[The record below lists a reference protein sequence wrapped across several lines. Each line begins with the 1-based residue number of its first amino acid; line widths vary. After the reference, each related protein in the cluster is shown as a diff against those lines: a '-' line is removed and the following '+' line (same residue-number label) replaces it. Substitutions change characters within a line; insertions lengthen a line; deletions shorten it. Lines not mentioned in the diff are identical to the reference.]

1 MRRPPSPGPAPRGGA
16 ENGRSRRALAVCA
29 LLASLLAGCS
39 PGNRLYRRGEYRE
52 AAEAYAAALAG
63 GDDSPE
69 LRYNLGTALLRLEAY
84 DSARAHLEAA
94 LPGGGPEVRQRASY
108 NGGNAELLPVFLE
121 RVPDDQRRPRLER
134 AVAAYQRALLLR
146 PGDADAKWNLEIAL
160 RLLARQ
166 PQGGGGG
173 GGEDQGGGGDEEGEQ
188 QAPEAAERTPQGA
201 KGLTPAEAERILR
214 GAQRA
219 EAEVQGEKLRREQ
232 PRGRV
237 LRDW

>member
-1 MRRPPSPGPAPRGGA
+1 VRGA
-16 ENGRSRRALAVCA
+16 ASSARSVGRLTLPCAA
-29 LLASLLAGCS
+29 LLAVLAGCDN
-39 PGNRLYRRGEYRE
+39 GNRLYREGEYRK
-52 AAEAYAAALAG
+52 AAEEYAKVLAK
-63 GDDSPE
+63 GDRSPE

-94 LPGGGPEVRQRASY
+94 LPAGAPEVRQRASY
-108 NGGNAELLPVFLE
+108 NAGNTDLVPVFLQ

-146 PGDADAKWNLEIAL
+146 PGDPDAKWNLEIAL
-160 RLLARQ
+160 RLLAQQ
-166 PQGGGGG
+166 PPGGGGG
-173 GGEDQGGGGDEEGEQ
+173 GGEDEGGGGEEEGEQ
-188 QAPEAAERTPQGA
+188 QAPEAAEPAPQGA
-201 KGLTPAEAERILR
+201 KGMTPSEAERILR

>member
-1 MRRPPSPGPAPRGGA
+1 MRAAPSPTTCPLRSPASRGG
-16 ENGRSRRALAVCA
+16 ENGGARRVGRAARLAAVFSALVV
-29 LLASLLAGCS
+29 LLAGCDN
-39 PGNRLYRRGEYRE
+39 GNRLYREGEYRK
-52 AAEAYAAALAG
+52 AA
-63 GDDSPE
+63 
-69 LRYNLGTALLRLEAY
+69 EAY

-94 LPGGGPEVRQRASY
+94 LPAGGPEVRQRASY
-108 NGGNAELLPVFLE
+108 NAGNADLVPVFLR

-146 PGDADAKWNLEIAL
+146 PGDLDAKWNLEIAL
-160 RLLARQ
+160 RLLALQ

-173 GGEDQGGGGDEEGEQ
+173 GEDEGGGGEEEGEQ
-188 QAPEAAERTPQGA
+188 QAPEAAERAPQGA
-201 KGLTPAEAERILR
+201 KGMTPSEAERILR

>member
-1 MRRPPSPGPAPRGGA
+1 MAAAAG
-16 ENGRSRRALAVCA
+16 LVA
-29 LLASLLAGCS
+29 LLTGCDS
-39 PGNRLYRRGEYRE
+39 GNRLYRRGEYRE
-52 AAEAYAAALAG
+52 AAEAYARAVQK
-63 GDDSPE
+63 GDGSPE

-94 LPGGGPEVRQRASY
+94 LPAGGPEVRRRASY
-108 NGGNAELLPVFLE
+108 NGGNADLVPVFLE

-146 PGDADAKWNLEIAL
+146 PDDPDAKWNLEIAL

-173 GGEDQGGGGDEEGEQ
+173 GGEDEGGGGDEDGEQ
-188 QAPEAAERTPQGA
+188 QAPEAAERAPQGA
-201 KGLTPAEAERILR
+201 EGLTAAEAERILR

>member
-1 MRRPPSPGPAPRGGA
+1 VTI
-16 ENGRSRRALAVCA
+16 RAAVLCAGLAA
-29 LLASLLAGCS
+29 LLAGCDN
-39 PGNRLYRRGEYRE
+39 GNRLYRQGEYRA
-52 AAEAYAAALAG
+52 AAEAYAEALRR

-94 LPGGGPEVRQRASY
+94 LPAGAPEVRQRASY
-108 NGGNAELLPVFLE
+108 NGGNADLLPVFLK
-121 RVPDDQRRPRLER
+121 RVPDDQRRPMLER
-134 AVAAYQRALLLR
+134 AVAAYKRALLLR
-146 PGDADAKWNLEIAL
+146 PGDLDAKWNLEIAL

-173 GGEDQGGGGDEEGEQ
+173 SGEDEGGGGDEDGEQ
-188 QAPEAAERTPQGA
+188 QAPEAAERAPEGA
-201 KGLTPAEAERILR
+201 KGLSPAEAERILR